1 MLKVLFY
8 PTPTHPHLDILHEH
22 LDDGIEILY
31 TDEIPDPADYQ
42 VLVKAFPERTD
53 LEASEALQCVI
64 VPYAGPVAEVQDLM
78 RQYSELSLH
87 NLPYNTAP
95 TAEVGL
101 ALMFGAVKFMIRADS
116 NLRRND
122 WTLRYSDRPQ
132 LMLEGQTATVLGYG
146 RIGKHMAP
154 VLKALG
160 MRVLA
165 VRRSVQPEDAE
176 DPYAEVHAIAEL
188 HDVLPQT
195 DVLIITLP
203 GTPETDNLIG
213 AKELALLPKDAVLVN
228 VGRGTVVEE
237 TPLYEA
243 LRSGHLAGAGLD
255 VWYNYPRTVEARTNM
270 PPSQHPF
277 HEMDNVVM
285 SPHRGGWLGDIEG
298 GRMRMLAEMLNT
310 FAGGKPMPNRIN
322 LELGY

>member
-1 MLKVLFY
+1 MLQVLFY
-8 PTPTHPHLDILHEH
+8 PTPTHPHLDILHQH
-22 LDDGIEILY
+22 LDDGIQILY
-31 TDEIPDPADYQ
+31 TDELPDPANYQ
-42 VLVKAFPERTD
+42 VLIKAFPQRAD
-53 LEASEALQCVI
+53 LEASDALQCVI
-64 VPYAGPVAEVQDLM
+64 VPYAGPVAEVQELM
-78 RQYSELSLH
+78 RQFPEITLH

-101 ALMFGAVKFMIRADS
+101 ALMLGAVKFVIRADS

-132 LMLEGQTATVLGYG
+132 LMLAGQTAMLLGYG
-146 RIGKHMAP
+146 RIGKYMAP
-154 VLKALG
+154 VLGALG

-165 VRRSVQPEDAE
+165 VRRSVRSEDAD
-176 DPYAEVHAIAEL
+176 DPHAEVHAIHEL
-188 HDVLPQT
+188 HDLLPQAN
-195 DVLIITLP
+195 VLLVTLP
-203 GTPETDNLIG
+203 GTPETEGLIG
-213 AKELALLPKDAVLVN
+213 EEELALLPKDAVLVN
-228 VGRGTVVEE
+228 VGRGAVVQE
-237 TPLYEA
+237 TPLYQA

-255 VWYNYPRTVEARTNM
+255 VWYNYPRTLEARTDT

-298 GRMRMLAEMLNT
+298 GRMKMLAEMLNT
-310 FAGGKPMPNRIN
+310 FAAGEPMPNRIN